1 MRVQIILVDKTVQF
15 LETKTFALSPV
26 ETMRSDIL
34 EAKIFTDEGKLLAV
48 RRRKHW
54 NHYIKYEYKPEPIEQ
69 EQQSVVDPVEPATAE
84 TKPTEE

>member
-1 MRVQIILVDKTVQF
+1 MRVQITLVDKTVQF
-15 LETKTFALSPV
+15 LETQTFALSPV

-34 EAKIFTDEGKLLAV
+34 EAKIFTNEGKLLAV

-69 EQQSVVDPVEPATAE
+69 ERQPVVDPNEPVTAE